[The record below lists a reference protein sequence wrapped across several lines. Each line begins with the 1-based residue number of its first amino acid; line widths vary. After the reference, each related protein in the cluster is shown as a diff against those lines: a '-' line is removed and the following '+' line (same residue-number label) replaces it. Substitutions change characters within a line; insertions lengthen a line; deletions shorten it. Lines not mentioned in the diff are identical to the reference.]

1 MFFFFL
7 RIRRPP
13 RSTRTDTLFPYTTL
27 FRSELDRVNAELQK
41 ANVGL
46 EKEVELRTGDLRKA
60 LEDLQMQQA
69 QLIQSEKMASLGQM
83 VAGVAHEINTPLGY
97 ARSNLGVVRESL
109 PMLADALRTY
119 DETISVLRAPDTR
132 NVAEREAALQAFDQ
146 QREAWNPEEGVTEFG
161 ALLDASEHGFDQIS
175 ELVMALTD
183 FSSVDRSRTELF
195 NRSEEH

>member
-1 MFFFFL
+1 
-7 RIRRPP
+7 
-13 RSTRTDTLFPYTTL
+13 
-27 FRSELDRVNAELQK
+27 
-41 ANVGL
+41 
-46 EKEVELRTGDLRKA
+46 
-60 LEDLQMQQA
+60 MQQA

-161 ALLDASEHGFDQIS
+161 ALLDDSEHGFDQIS
-175 ELVMALTD
+175 ELVMALKD
-183 FSSVDRSRTELF
+183 FSRVDRSRTELF
-195 NRSEEH
+195 NVNEGEIGRASCRERVCQYV